1 MNANTT
7 LTLTSITHSIK
18 IPLMLMIKYCPGPC
32 PPPPSLISI
41 RSSRLRSRISS
52 LPPSLVIEETSTTM
66 SDTNTDT
73 DIETDSQSVSRRL
86 ILLRHAK
93 SSWDDRSLRDHDR
106 PLSKSGELD
115 AAEVSQKL
123 LQLDWIPQ
131 LILSRFD
138 ALRTKETLKIM
149 QQQVPDF
156 LDAEVHFISSF
167 YSVAA
172 MDGQTADHL
181 QQAIC
186 NYSRDGI
193 LTVMCMGHNRGWE
206 EAASMFSGASIE
218 LKTCNAALLE
228 ATGKSWEEAFASAGL
243 GGWKLQGIVKPRSL
257 LQFGQTISSS
267 NSRKV
272 ESNAVLLEMRM
283 LAVQV
288 EIKSKHYIRT
298 RSSPRRK
305 SLVKGEEEEEE
316 TSNQTKREESD
327 LVSCAFLSSPLSYT
341 LPPPVSGNDPT
352 TTLTASNEFINFVIR
367 PPRADYNPDQYLWE
381 NDFTLAGR
389 AYKRQDLEA
398 SMGIISSHKY
408 SLLSFL
414 LTNARGH
421 TLRCSHYLPSPLPA
435 DTHLPCVIYCHGNSG
450 CRADANEA
458 AVILL
463 PSNITVFALDFSGSG
478 LSDGDYV
485 SLGWHERDDLKVV
498 VSYLRSNKQISRIG
512 LWGRSMGA
520 VTSLLYGAED
530 PSIAGMVLDSAF
542 ANLFD
547 LMMEL
552 VDVYK
557 IRLPKFTV
565 KMAVQYMRR
574 VIQKKAKF
582 DIMDLNCLKAA
593 PKTFI
598 PALFGHASEDKFIQ
612 PHHADLIFNSY
623 AGDKNIIKFDG
634 DHNSSRPQFYYDS
647 VSIFF
652 FNILHPPQTSASS
665 NKLERYYDLGDL
677 KVSAGMDESLLYE
690 IITGLRSACT
700 DVASSS
706 SVPPSIPT
714 KKPVSELLYEIAPFA
729 NIVDSVA
736 NENAGPCSDEP
747 SNLQGKSNGQSEDC
761 CSYTSSN
768 RESWGRCSSLGGSDE
783 EYPSECRAVDNSH
796 EMTLK
801 AFATPLR
808 SIQQKSPDPAKE

>member
-1 MNANTT
+1 
-7 LTLTSITHSIK
+7 
-18 IPLMLMIKYCPGPC
+18 MI
-32 PPPPSLISI
+32 
-41 RSSRLRSRISS
+41 
-52 LPPSLVIEETSTTM
+52 
-66 SDTNTDT
+66 D
-73 DIETDSQSVSRRL
+73 Q
-86 ILLRHAK
+86 
-93 SSWDDRSLRDHDR
+93 
-106 PLSKSGELD
+106 
-115 AAEVSQKL
+115 
-123 LQLDWIPQ
+123 
-131 LILSRFD
+131 
-138 ALRTKETLKIM
+138 
-149 QQQVPDF
+149 
-156 LDAEVHFISSF
+156 
-167 YSVAA
+167 
-172 MDGQTADHL
+172 
-181 QQAIC
+181 
-186 NYSRDGI
+186 
-193 LTVMCMGHNRGWE
+193 
-206 EAASMFSGASIE
+206 
-218 LKTCNAALLE
+218 
-228 ATGKSWEEAFASAGL
+228 
-243 GGWKLQGIVKPRSL
+243 
-257 LQFGQTISSS
+257 
-267 NSRKV
+267 
-272 ESNAVLLEMRM
+272 
-283 LAVQV
+283 
-288 EIKSKHYIRT
+288 
-298 RSSPRRK
+298 
-305 SLVKGEEEEEE
+305 
-316 TSNQTKREESD
+316 
-327 LVSCAFLSSPLSYT
+327 
-341 LPPPVSGNDPT
+341 
-352 TTLTASNEFINFVIR
+352 FINFVIR

-398 SMGIISSHKY
+398 SMGMITYQCKGS
-408 SLLSFL
+408 
-414 LTNARGH
+414 
-421 TLRCSHYLPSPLPA
+421 YLA
-435 DTHLPCVIYCHGNSG
+435 MHLATQLNG

-623 AGDKNIIKFDG
+623 SGDKNIIKFDG

-714 KKPVSELLYEIAPFA
+714 KKPVSELLYEIAPYA

-796 EMTLK
+796 EVASLSLSCFSLGLTIGSFQHQLAPSHFTSFPFQRFPFVDQKPGHLVLTQTPPLPTGGKTWIFVMYLLKELRTIMTLK

-808 SIQQKSPDPAKE
+808 SIQQKSPDPAKEEEKKEKKKKKKKALTVPKKLKGEKFEKLEAFSKRLRHCILRRGNHQRHCSS